1 VVRGMSNEQ
10 KVKEKINQKLYIV
23 AYWLASNNLREAVIF
38 LKEFLREDK
47 LVKEVLRKILK
58 DMWSLEIEITDEI
71 IEKLISGA

>member
-1 VVRGMSNEQ
+1 MSNEQ

>member
-1 VVRGMSNEQ
+1 MSNEQ
-10 KVKEKINQKLYIV
+10 KAKEKINQKLYIV

-58 DMWSLEIEITDEI
+58 DMWSLEIEITDEM

>member
-1 VVRGMSNEQ
+1 MSNE
-10 KVKEKINQKLYIV
+10 KKTKEKINQKLYIV

-58 DMWSLEIEITDEI
+58 DMWSLEIEITDEM

>member
-1 VVRGMSNEQ
+1 MSNEQ

-58 DMWSLEIEITDEI
+58 DMWSLEVEITDEI

>member
-1 VVRGMSNEQ
+1 VRGMSNEQ

>member
-1 VVRGMSNEQ
+1 MSNEQ
-10 KVKEKINQKLYIV
+10 KTKEKINQKLYIV

-58 DMWSLEIEITDEI
+58 DMWSLEIEITDEM